1 MALTITE
8 NFRMTAGGKQ
18 FRYISVTRDETTST
32 FSVASLD
39 LTQAEYVANI
49 GFKYT
54 SDVANTSILTQ
65 HMVATTDG
73 LTIEMGVPPNAGTIS
88 KYLVIGW

>member
-8 NFRMTAGGKQ
+8 DFRYTAGGKQ
-18 FRYISVTRDETTST
+18 FRYVSITDDETTST
-32 FSVASLD
+32 FSAASLD
-39 LTQAEYVANI
+39 LTWIEYVGNI

-54 SDVANTSILTQ
+54 SDVADMSTLMEHLGAS
-65 HMVATTDG
+65 TDG
-73 LTIEMGVPPNAGTIS
+73 LNVDMGIPANAGTIK